1 MNTKG
6 LFEFINVIYT
16 YDKGQSVV
24 DALCR
29 RKLRF
34 SCWVESM
41 FKKRKAFEACVFTCN
56 MENKD
61 FKTQLLIHENRFK
74 ESLEGYAKS
83 KWFDEV
89 YDRKK
94 QPQEFFMQKYHEV
107 RKRQIEL
114 ALAYIEKIKNPNI
127 TTLIESNEGS
137 VEKAVPHFEG
147 YSVQKITELY
157 NFLIG
162 RGYLDA
168 HTPKDDFIYYFT
180 GEGNVP
186 TNGMKWVG
194 KNVDLSIL
202 ITLLF
207 GHNDERRW
215 KKSEEIFDKKY
226 LRSSYSNIRFDI
238 DKTEIAC
245 FVKNLR
251 AIGK

>member
-34 SCWVESM
+34 SRWAESM

-56 MENKD
+56 MDNKD

-107 RKRQIEL
+107 RKKQIEL

-157 NFLIG
+157 NFLIE

-168 HTPKDDFIYYFT
+168 HTPEDDFIYYFT
-180 GEGNVP
+180 GEGKVP
-186 TNGMKWVG
+186 ASCLKWCKT
-194 KNVDLSIL
+194 KNKNTLSL
-202 ITLLF
+202 
-207 GHNDERRW
+207 
-215 KKSEEIFDKKY
+215 
-226 LRSSYSNIRFDI
+226 
-238 DKTEIAC
+238 
-245 FVKNLR
+245 FVKNLVGDQAHFWEKSEKIFGVTGLKGSYYQMGEDKIR
-251 AIGK
+251 THELTDFIVDL